1 MTLSTAEAADVAR
14 HQAQLT
20 ELMLIAEQILAETPE
35 AELCPRQAELL
46 ARLDTVFAGQS
57 CPPELSLLS
66 GGLAEDDYRSP
77 AAIRYIDA
85 TDDTP
90 RDDWRALTPPL
101 LRACEDA
108 LVYLEPPAFCYVLPA
123 YLRQYLLRPDFM
135 CTDSI
140 FACMSHSTWNSRD
153 KLAPLTP
160 EQCSVVEDIMNEYRW
175 HCQQRDGECCD
186 DLLPWEYDLYLQ
198 QEGDISAWTF
208 AGNFALD
215 YAMRTGIVN

>member
-1 MTLSTAEAADVAR
+1 MTLSTADAADVAR

-20 ELMLIAEQILAETPE
+20 ELMLIAEQIQEETPE

-90 RDDWRALTPPL
+90 RDDWPALTPPL
-101 LRACEDA
+101 LLTCRCG
-108 LVYLEPPAFCYVLPA
+108 
-123 YLRQYLLRPDFM
+123 
-135 CTDSI
+135 
-140 FACMSHSTWNSRD
+140 TW
-153 KLAPLTP
+153 
-160 EQCSVVEDIMNEYRW
+160 
-175 HCQQRDGECCD
+175 
-186 DLLPWEYDLYLQ
+186 
-198 QEGDISAWTF
+198 
-208 AGNFALD
+208 
-215 YAMRTGIVN
+215 